1 MRKNN
6 IKHISLVLAVI
17 MLLTGGTAYAALNQ
31 KSINVSSG
39 VRIFLNNEEIIPT
52 DTNGNVL
59 ESFIH
64 EGTTYLPLR
73 AISEAFGKTVE
84 WDGETST
91 VYISDE
97 AGSPAATGTSPTEQ
111 GSEEPVASADTPQVF
126 ITTDISPE
134 GLMAAYEALDR
145 APSGNVAVKVH
156 TGESEKSNHLR
167 PDFIKELVQL
177 VDGTIVECNTAYGG
191 TRASTAMHMQIA
203 KDHGFTD
210 IADVDIM
217 DADGSISLPV
227 TGGTQLEENLVGSHF
242 VNYDSFLVLSH
253 FKGHRM
259 GGFGGAI
266 KNISIGIASSSG
278 KALIHTAGESATSIM
293 GSDQDAFLESMAEA
307 AKSVSDSL
315 GNGERIMYISVMNRL
330 STVCDCNAAPPE
342 PDMHDIG
349 ILASFDPVALDQ
361 ACIDLIYAAPDGA
374 SMIEAVE
381 SRNGIHTLE
390 HAEAI
395 GLGSRAYELVNI
407 DDDSVT
413 TIQEFTEA
421 LN

>member
-1 MRKNN
+1 MRKINM
-6 IKHISLVLAVI
+6 KHAGLVLAVI
-17 MLLTGGTAYAALNQ
+17 LFVTGGTVYAAFNQ
-31 KSINVSSG
+31 RSDNVG
-39 VRIFLNNEEIIPT
+39 
-52 DTNGNVL
+52 G
-59 ESFIH
+59 
-64 EGTTYLPLR
+64 
-73 AISEAFGKTVE
+73 SEQDRDV
-84 WDGETST
+84 
-91 VYISDE
+91 
-97 AGSPAATGTSPTEQ
+97 GSPATTGANDTE
-111 GSEEPVASADTPQVF
+111 PLASADIPQVF
-126 ITTDISPE
+126 ITTDISPA
-134 GLMAAYEALDR
+134 GLMAAYDALDR
-145 APSGNVAVKVH
+145 TPSGNVAVKVH

-167 PDFIKELVQL
+167 PDFIKELVQR

-217 DADGSISLPV
+217 DAEGSISIPV
-227 TGGTQLEENLVGSHF
+227 VGGTHLEENLVGAHF
-242 VNYDSFLVLSH
+242 ADYDSFLVLSH

-266 KNISIGIASSSG
+266 KNISIGIASSAG
-278 KALIHTAGESATSIM
+278 KSLIHTAGESSTSIM

-361 ACIDLIYAAPDGA
+361 ACVDLIYAAPDGT
-374 SMIEAVE
+374 SMIEAME

-395 GLGSRAYELVNI
+395 GLGSRTYELVNLA
-407 DDDSVT
+407 DGSVT
-413 TIQEFTEA
+413 SIQEIIKA